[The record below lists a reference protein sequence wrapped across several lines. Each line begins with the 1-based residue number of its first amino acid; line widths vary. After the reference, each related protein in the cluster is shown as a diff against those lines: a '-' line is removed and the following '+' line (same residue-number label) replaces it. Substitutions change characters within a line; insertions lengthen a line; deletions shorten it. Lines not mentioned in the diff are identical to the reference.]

1 MNFNYK
7 VVVSKR
13 RKNVGIKVA
22 SEKEIVIYSPYKIS
36 NKQAEAIISSNIRQ
50 IEKLIAKLLER
61 KGPSIL
67 ERGWLYI
74 LGEKVP
80 ITIIEKKEEGIS
92 LKYDGKK
99 VYLSMNPKYNQDAV
113 RELIKKWYKKIAK
126 EYLTKLTIEMGK
138 KYNFNINSIR
148 IKDVKTRW
156 GSCSSKRNI
165 NLSYKLIMTPKEVIE
180 YVIVHELCHLKEMNH
195 SDRFW
200 REVSNIIPN
209 YKVQLEHLKKF
220 GHNYDI

>member
-7 VVVSKR
+7 VIVSKR
-13 RKNVGIKVA
+13 RKTVRVKIA
-22 SEKEIVIYSPYKIS
+22 SEKEVIIYSPYRIS
-36 NKQAEAIISSNIRQ
+36 NKEAEAIINSNIKQ
-50 IEKLIAKLLER
+50 IEKLRDKLAKLR
-61 KGPSIL
+61 GPSIL

-80 ITIIEKKEEGIS
+80 VTIIEKKEGGIS
-92 LKYDGKK
+92 LKYDGQR
-99 VYLSMNPKYNQDAV
+99 VYLSINPNHNQDEV

-126 EYLTKLTIEMGK
+126 EYLIRLTVEMAE
-138 KYNFNINSIR
+138 KYNFTVNSVR

-165 NLSYKLIMTPKEVIE
+165 NLSYKLIMAPKEVIG

-195 SDRFW
+195 SEKFW

-209 YKVQLEHLKKF
+209 YKVYLEHLKKF
-220 GHNYDI
+220 GHNYEV